1 MKLYDISLTI
11 AEDLP
16 VWPGDPKIELKK
28 ISQIDNGE
36 EANVTHL
43 SACVHIGTH
52 VDAPDHFL
60 GNGETVENLSLDLL
74 VGPALVVEVPVEGQ
88 ITAMDLQ
95 SITIPEGTKRLL
107 IKTANSQIW
116 AEGLKEFK
124 EDFIAIEADAA
135 EYLVNQGVEVVG
147 VDYLSVA
154 PFADPA
160 PTHQILLKAGTLII
174 EGLNLSEIVPG
185 EYTLYCLPLKIKG
198 SDGAPARVLLQKDRS
213 IPVFSSLNKISYIMK

>member
-28 ISQIDNGE
+28 ISQIDDGE

-198 SDGAPARVLLQKDRS
+198 SDGAPARVLLQKD
-213 IPVFSSLNKISYIMK
+213 

>member
-198 SDGAPARVLLQKDRS
+198 SDGAPARVLLQKD
-213 IPVFSSLNKISYIMK
+213 

>member
-28 ISQIDNGE
+28 ISQIKDGE

-43 SACVHIGTH
+43 SACVHLGTH

-60 GNGETVENLSLDLL
+60 DNGETVENLSLDLL

-88 ITAMDLQ
+88 ITAPDLQ
-95 SITIPEGTKRLL
+95 SINLPEGTKRLL
-107 IKTANSQIW
+107 IKTANSQLW

-124 EDFIAIEADAA
+124 EDFIALEAAAA
-135 EYLVNQGVEVVG
+135 EYLVDQGVEVVG

-160 PTHQILLKAGTLII
+160 PTHQILLKAGVLII
-174 EGLNLSEIVPG
+174 EGLNLSGIVPG
-185 EYTLYCLPLKIKG
+185 VYTLYCLPLKIKG
-198 SDGAPARVLLQKDRS
+198 SDGAPARVLLQKG
-213 IPVFSSLNKISYIMK
+213 

>member
-28 ISQIDNGE
+28 ISQIDDGE

-60 GNGETVENLSLDLL
+60 GNGEGVDNLSLDLL
-74 VGPALVVEVPVEGQ
+74 VGPALVVEVQVDGQ

-95 SITIPEGTKRLL
+95 SINIPEGTKRLL
-107 IKTANSQIW
+107 IKTSNSQIW
-116 AEGLKEFK
+116 AEGMKEFK

-135 EYLVNQGVEVVG
+135 EYLVQQGVEVVG

-160 PTHQILLKAGTLII
+160 PTHKILLKAGALII
-174 EGLNLSEIVPG
+174 EGLNLSEIEPG

-198 SDGAPARVLLQKDRS
+198 SDGAPARVLLQKD
-213 IPVFSSLNKISYIMK
+213 

>member
-135 EYLVNQGVEVVG
+135 EYLVNQRVEVVG

-198 SDGAPARVLLQKDRS
+198 SDGAPARVLLQKD
-213 IPVFSSLNKISYIMK
+213 

>member
-16 VWPGDPKIELKK
+16 VWPGDPKIEIKK
-28 ISQIDNGE
+28 ISQIDDGE
-36 EANVTHL
+36 EANVTHI

-60 GNGETVENLSLDLL
+60 GNGDTVENLSLDLL
-74 VGPALVVEVPVEGQ
+74 VGPALVAEIPVEGQ
-88 ITAMDLQ
+88 ISAMDLQ
-95 SITIPEGTKRLL
+95 AAKIPKGTKRLL
-107 IKTANSQIW
+107 LKTANSQIW
-116 AEGLKEFK
+116 MEDLKEFK
-124 EDFIAIEADAA
+124 EDFIALEADAA
-135 EYLVNQGVEVVG
+135 EYLVNRGVEVVG
-147 VDYLSVA
+147 LDYLSVA

-174 EGLNLSEIVPG
+174 EGLNLSKIEPG

-198 SDGAPARVLLQKDRS
+198 SDGAPARVLLQRS
-213 IPVFSSLNKISYIMK
+213 

>member
-11 AEDLP
+11 TEDLP

-28 ISQIDNGE
+28 ISQIDDGE

-60 GNGETVENLSLDLL
+60 GNGETAENLSLDLL

-198 SDGAPARVLLQKDRS
+198 SDGAPARVLLQKD
-213 IPVFSSLNKISYIMK
+213 

>member
-88 ITAMDLQ
+88 ITARDLQ

-135 EYLVNQGVEVVG
+135 EYLVNRGVKVVG

-154 PFADPA
+154 QFSDPA
-160 PTHQILLKAGTLII
+160 PTHKILLKEGTLII
-174 EGLNLSEIVPG
+174 EGLNLSAIVPG

-198 SDGAPARVLLQKDRS
+198 SDGAPARVLLQKD
-213 IPVFSSLNKISYIMK
+213 